1 MDKIIP
7 IFGTSEIK
15 SFFDEEQQTKLA
27 NAQPNITKAFETVTM
42 WRTPTLLRLSVLDD
56 VSHPT
61 PDSKYWQLV
70 NEMYAH
76 STGLAELMFE
86 IEEKQIDL
94 DEVIAAITVINK
106 KIEKGE
112 KIDQFELSRLEVKK
126 RRYEFDLVN
135 MQKTAKARIEEL
147 NNQSSA
153 MEELKPLLAFG
164 VEDQNAHQLQ
174 GFAQSWTSEVC
185 NITEHTDVD
194 SKKNIISRWITCMN
208 VLNSMGKRDE
218 FINSLP
224 SQQKEKLR
232 QLKLISGG
240 KK

>member
-1 MDKIIP
+1 MDSIIP

-27 NAQPNITKAFETVTM
+27 NAQENISRAFNTVTM

-56 VSHPT
+56 ISHPT

-94 DEVIAAITVINK
+94 DEVIVDLTT
-106 KIEKGE
+106 EK
-112 KIDQFELSRLEVKK
+112 DNFELRRLEVKR

-208 VLNSMGKRDE
+208 VLNSMGKRNE

>member
-27 NAQPNITKAFETVTM
+27 NAQENISRAFNTVTM

-56 VSHPT
+56 ISHPT

-94 DEVIAAITVINK
+94 DEVIVDLTT
-106 KIEKGE
+106 EKD
-112 KIDQFELSRLEVKK
+112 IFELRRLEVKK